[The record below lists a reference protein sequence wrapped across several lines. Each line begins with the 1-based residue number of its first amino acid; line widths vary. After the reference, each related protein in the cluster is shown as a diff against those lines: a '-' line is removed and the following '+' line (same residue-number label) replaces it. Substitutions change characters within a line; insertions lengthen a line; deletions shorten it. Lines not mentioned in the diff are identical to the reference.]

1 MDRDANKNLAADSV
15 SGQPQEPLVVPHTE
29 LAVDVLRGVV
39 ESVVLREGTEYG
51 EKEFSLEEK
60 VAQLTRQL
68 QLGAAQI
75 VFDPTSQTVDI
86 VAVGVMPRR

>member
-1 MDRDANKNLAADSV
+1 VDRDANKNLAADSV
-15 SGQPQEPLVVPHTE
+15 SDQPQEPLVVPHTE

>member
-1 MDRDANKNLAADSV
+1 VDRDANKNLAADSV
-15 SGQPQEPLVVPHTE
+15 SGQPREPLVVPHTE

>member
-86 VAVGVMPRR
+86 VAVGVMQRR

>member
-1 MDRDANKNLAADSV
+1 VDRDANKNLAADSV

-68 QLGAAQI
+68 LLGAAQI